1 MGSSREDRVFS
12 LALNPLEEGKR
23 ISDVENLA
31 LELTFTQEELDE
43 VLLSMKLDSAP
54 GPDGLPVPFFKR
66 FWGIMCGHILLLLND
81 FVLGRVDIARLNY
94 GIITLIPKVK
104 GVDTIKQFRPIALIN
119 IIFKFVAKAFAIRLA
134 PLSHRMIDRS
144 RTAFIRGRCLHE
156 GVLALH
162 EIAHEL
168 KVKRLGGLFLKLDF
182 EKAYDRVNWD
192 ILQEVLLRNGFS
204 VT

>member
-12 LALNPLEEGKR
+12 LALNPLEEGKM

-81 FVLGRVDIARLNY
+81 FVLGRVDIALLNY

-104 GVDTIKQFRPIALIN
+104 GADTIKKFWPIALIN